1 MISEFQDSQGGTLS
15 QTLQTKAE
23 KQVFSSPSP
32 KTKLIQ
38 DGDTIDK
45 HGLHFHIILSFCVH
59 VTLKQISFS
68 LSEYLKIHN
77 PDLFLQ
83 YI

>member
-1 MISEFQDSQGGTLS
+1 MIAEFQASQGGTLS

-32 KTKLIQ
+32 KTKLTQ
-38 DGDTIDK
+38 DGANTDK
-45 HGLHFHIILSFCVH
+45 HGLQFPIILSSCVH

-68 LSEYLKIHN
+68 LSEYLKTHN
-77 PDLFLQ
+77 PD
-83 YI
+83 